1 MNFSLNVQIFH
12 HLYVNEY
19 EVRNDV
25 KVGKMSVICVPQY
38 NKMDYYKC
46 PRVNLIDLFMSQLSY
61 NLNDVNCDVYIQY
74 SDFDKLVC
82 VLSRYISAEVQVKS
96 FNVYKYDI
104 VAIVSLYSM
113 IIDNYYANTVETQLV
128 EIVIRDCINKYHVDL
143 KIHLYR

>member
-1 MNFSLNVQIFH
+1 M
-12 HLYVNEY
+12 
-19 EVRNDV
+19 
-25 KVGKMSVICVPQY
+25 
-38 NKMDYYKC
+38 
-46 PRVNLIDLFMSQLSY
+46 
-61 NLNDVNCDVYIQY
+61 
-74 SDFDKLVC
+74 
-82 VLSRYISAEVQVKS
+82 KS